1 MFGEPEGTTIP
12 VFTTDMPIGLS
23 DDHIIQRTGI
33 VWSGAQTDM
42 RSAYDALV
50 GRAVQA
56 GYNAVVGLRFVAAP
70 AVEAHPRWDCYGTG
84 IGW

>member
-1 MFGEPEGTTIP
+1 MYPESAGPTIA

-23 DDHIIQRTGI
+23 EDHTIQRTGI

-42 RSAYDALV
+42 RSAYDSLV
-50 GRAVQA
+50 QRAAQA
-56 GYNAVVGLRFVAAP
+56 GYNAIVGLRFVATP